1 MDSYFDPSHA
11 GSFGGVQ
18 TFKRH
23 VDGSIKGKDV
33 KIWLQNKDT
42 YTLHKPV
49 RLKFRRRR
57 AFTVGIDDLW
67 QADLADV
74 SFLSKHAWVVP
85 LKSKTGAAL
94 TAAFSSMLHD
104 RHPVH
109 LQTDKGTEFLNKQ
122 FQSMLRKNDIRFYT
136 TENSDTKA
144 SVVERFNQPFK

>member
-1 MDSYFDPSHA
+1 MKEIYLGALLMDSYFDPSHA

-23 VDGSIKGKDV
+23 VDGSIKTKDV
-33 KIWLQNKDT
+33 KDT

-57 AFTVGIDDLW
+57 TFTVGIDDLW

-74 SFLSKHAWVVP
+74 SSLSKYNDKNKYLLTCLDVFSKHAWVVP

-94 TAAFSSMLHD
+94 TVD
-104 RHPVH
+104 
-109 LQTDKGTEFLNKQ
+109 
-122 FQSMLRKNDIRFYT
+122 
-136 TENSDTKA
+136 
-144 SVVERFNQPFK
+144 